1 MDDSPEYKKNKMKQ
15 STDTPQKVVFV
26 SLKHF
31 WLKVLRFFFFNNLYF
46 EAPSF
51 WELCLFFIV

>member
-31 WLKVLRFFFFNNLYF
+31 WLKVLRFFFFLIICISRHHLSGNYV
-46 EAPSF
+46 
-51 WELCLFFIV
+51 FFL